1 MHGVLLQEPQP
12 LDKKKGVACRV
23 HRKWCR
29 PLRRHQSGTVWDLH
43 RKCVGNAL
51 GTSSPVETV
60 PSLSA
65 SAIRLS
71 QAAENATTAAT
82 FALIAA
88 RLTRQAAPL
97 CFYPAA
103 VQEPLRPVLYVRT
116 PPRAFKMCDA
126 VDDKT
131 CKHQCRKQSVR
142 LVRFLC
148 SLGSQPRD
156 KPLLDLVVVR
166 VAVGK

>member
-1 MHGVLLQEPQP
+1 MWPAACIENGVVRRGATSQGLSRICIENASGTRLE
-12 LDKKKGVACRV
+12 
-23 HRKWCR
+23 
-29 PLRRHQSGTVWDLH
+29 RRHPWKPSH
-43 RKCVGNAL
+43 
-51 GTSSPVETV
+51 PI

-65 SAIRLS
+65 SAIRPS

-82 FALIAA
+82 FALTAA
-88 RLTRQAAPL
+88 RLTRQAAPF

-131 CKHQCRKQSVR
+131 CKHQCRKQSVPCG
-142 LVRFLC
+142 LSDSFVHSGL
-148 SLGSQPRD
+148 SQGTNHC
-156 KPLLDLVVVR
+156 LIS
-166 VAVGK
+166 